1 MIAVEEA
8 YSILLTIA
16 VNLANQSE
24 PKRTVPI
31 KFLDVEFKPRM
42 NKVWNIHKQGQYE
55 VTTYVG
61 DCILNPGCLIICLIV
76 IILMFPLPSAIVRW
90 YLVDPKPVV

>member
-42 NKVWNIHKQGQYE
+42 NKV
-55 VTTYVG
+55 
-61 DCILNPGCLIICLIV
+61 
-76 IILMFPLPSAIVRW
+76 
-90 YLVDPKPVV
+90 